1 MVSNVRQNFH
11 EECEASINKQI
22 NQELQAS
29 YVYMA
34 LAAHY
39 DRDDVAFPNA
49 AKMFRAASHEER
61 EHAEK
66 LIDYQN
72 KRGGRVLFQDIK
84 TPTQI
89 PGNATLAYGIKAALD
104 YEKLVNQ
111 CLLDLHSVASKHND
125 AQMTDFIEGEFLKE
139 QVDAIKK
146 LSDQLTNVQRVGTG
160 LGEYMFDRMTLNE
173 DSA

>member
-1 MVSNVRQNFH
+1 
-11 EECEASINKQI
+11 
-22 NQELQAS
+22 
-29 YVYMA
+29 MA
-34 LAAHY
+34 LAAYY
-39 DRDDVAFPNA
+39 DRDDVAFTYA
-49 AKMFRAASHEER
+49 AKMFREASHEER

-72 KRGGRVLFQDIK
+72 KRGGRVVFQDIK

-89 PGNATLAYGIKAALD
+89 PANATLAYGIKAALE

-111 CLLDLHSVASKHND
+111 CLLDLHKVADKHND
-125 AQMTDFIEGEFLKE
+125 PQMMDFIEGEFLEE

-160 LGEYMFDRMTLNE
+160 LGEYMFGRMTLK
-173 DSA
+173 DDPAQ